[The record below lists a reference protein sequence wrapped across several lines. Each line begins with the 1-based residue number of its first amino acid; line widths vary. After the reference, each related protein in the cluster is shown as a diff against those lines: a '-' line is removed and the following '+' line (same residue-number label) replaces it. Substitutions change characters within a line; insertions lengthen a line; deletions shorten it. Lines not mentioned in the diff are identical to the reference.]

1 MTQERDYTGIEVNG
15 RTCVGKTGR
24 KDPSGHQLWTIRCDN
39 CGLETFRTS
48 SGVCYWIRN
57 KPGCQ
62 KCNSGNGKD
71 VPLGTRC
78 QLLISTGPAQSV
90 PGKPGQ
96 RIVPANCSACGKKG
110 LFRKSNFLK
119 GRANCKCATQTLDGQ
134 WQTPEGTMLAS
145 ARVRAKKAGRDCT
158 ISIKDIIIPAHCPL
172 LGIEI
177 IPGATR
183 EQLPQ
188 APSLDRIDSSLGY
201 VPGNV
206 WVISHRANRMK
217 TDATIEELELILEGL
232 KKKGPGL

>member
-1 MTQERDYTGIEVNG
+1 MAQARDYTGIKVNG
-15 RTCVGKTGR
+15 RTCVGMTGR

-39 CGLETFRTS
+39 CGWETHSAS
-48 SGVCYWIRN
+48 SGVCTWIRR

-62 KCNSGNGKD
+62 KCNHGMGQD

-78 QLLISTGPAQSV
+78 QLLVSTGAAQSV
-90 PGKPGQ
+90 IGKPGQ
-96 RIVPANCSACGKKG
+96 RVVPAKCTRCGKAG
-110 LFRKSNFLK
+110 VFRKANFLS
-119 GRANCKCATQTLDGQ
+119 GRANCPCNTQTLDGQ
-134 WQTPEGTMLAS
+134 WKTPEGSMLCS

-158 ISIKDIIIPAHCPL
+158 IGLEHIVIPTHCPL

-183 EQLPQ
+183 EQLPH

-206 WVISHRANRMK
+206 WVISHRANRIK
-217 TDATIEELELILEGL
+217 TDATIEELEMVLEGL
-232 KKKGPGL
+232 KKRAG